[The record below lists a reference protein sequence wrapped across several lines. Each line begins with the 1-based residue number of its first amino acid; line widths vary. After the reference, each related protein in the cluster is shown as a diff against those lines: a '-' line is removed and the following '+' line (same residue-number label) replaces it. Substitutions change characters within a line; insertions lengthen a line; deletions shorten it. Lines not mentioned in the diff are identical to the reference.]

1 MTAEFWFAIPSSLL
15 EDSQNLREKT
25 NKIGIIARAAGI
37 FKVTRIYIFDVRHKR
52 SERKLMQLLLEYLEV
67 PQYLRRMMYPLRE
80 ELKFAGLLPP
90 LKIPSHVVTD
100 KINKVKSGDIRDGV
114 IVNQGDRSYVE
125 LGLGRLVSI
134 DKMSRP
140 GERVTVEITSN
151 PPNLTS
157 RRLGREMVMDYWGYN
172 VHWRSSLRQV
182 LKDSNPNLTLLT
194 SRGGTDISTISDSLR
209 KNLSAAK
216 SVLAVFGSP
225 RRGLFE
231 ILDDDGLRPNDIDA
245 EVVNLFPDQGV
256 ETIRSEEAV
265 IAGLGIL
272 KLLVHMR

>member
-1 MTAEFWFAIPSSLL
+1 
-15 EDSQNLREKT
+15 
-25 NKIGIIARAAGI
+25 
-37 FKVTRIYIFDVRHKR
+37 
-52 SERKLMQLLLEYLEV
+52 
-67 PQYLRRMMYPLRE
+67 
-80 ELKFAGLLPP
+80 
-90 LKIPSHVVTD
+90 
-100 KINKVKSGDIRDGV
+100 
-114 IVNQGDRSYVE
+114 
-125 LGLGRLVSI
+125 
-134 DKMSRP
+134 
-140 GERVTVEITSN
+140 
-151 PPNLTS
+151 
-157 RRLGREMVMDYWGYN
+157 MDYWGYN

-209 KNLSAAK
+209 KNLSTAK